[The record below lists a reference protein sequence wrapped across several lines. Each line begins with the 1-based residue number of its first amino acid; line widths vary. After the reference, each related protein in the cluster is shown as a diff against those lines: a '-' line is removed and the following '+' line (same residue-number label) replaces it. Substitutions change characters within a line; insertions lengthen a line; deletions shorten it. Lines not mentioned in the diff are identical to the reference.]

1 MRAEYHQSMSGK
13 LEDIEVGTTIY
24 FTKTITET
32 DVYMFSG
39 VTGDFSPN
47 HVDEEY
53 MKAGQYGT
61 RVAQGALMV
70 ALMATASS
78 RMRVGR
84 TVSLGYDKV
93 RFTKA
98 VLFGD
103 TITTEYKII
112 EVDAAKRR
120 IYNQATCTNQRG
132 EVVASA
138 VHLRALVK

>member
-1 MRAEYHQSMSGK
+1 MRVEYFQSMSEK
-13 LEDIEVGTTIY
+13 LEDVEVGTTLY

-39 VTGDFSPN
+39 ITGDFSPN
-47 HVDEEY
+47 HIDEEY
-53 MKAGQYGT
+53 MRAGKYGG

-93 RFTKA
+93 RFSA
-98 VLFGD
+98 PVMFGD

-112 EVDAAKRR
+112 EVDLPKKR

-138 VHLRALVK
+138 VHLRAFVA

>member
-1 MRAEYHQSMSGK
+1 MRVEYFQSMSEK
-13 LEDIEVGTTIY
+13 LEDVEVGTTLY

-39 VTGDFSPN
+39 ITGDFSPN
-47 HVDEEY
+47 HIDEEY
-53 MKAGQYGT
+53 MRAGKYGG

-93 RFTKA
+93 RFS
-98 VLFGD
+98 VPVMFGD

-112 EVDAAKRR
+112 EVDLQKKR

-138 VHLRALVK
+138 VHLRAFVA